1 MEREEAERLVA
12 RYGPSVY
19 RLAYARTGS
28 KEDAEDV
35 MQETFLRL
43 VRAAPEFRDEEH
55 GKAWLLRVATHCAAD
70 VFRMPWR
77 KRDLPL
83 EAARG
88 VSSAPPKEPD
98 SNVLAAVLSLAAGIG
113 CAAALDHLVPH
124 DAFDADTGEAPHKN
138 LFRVGFVSA
147 LAMALHNFPEGV
159 ATFLAGYEDLTLGV
173 SITLAIALHNIPEG
187 ISVAMPVWY
196 ATGSR
201 RRAFRCTLLS
211 GLTEPVGAVLA
222 FALLRPFLNGLLL
235 GVLFGAVAGIMVYIA
250 VEELIPSS
258 RQYGHDRPALWA
270 TLCGI
275 CVMPLTHL
283 FQT

>member
-1 MEREEAERLVA
+1 MCHGRPLLTEECSFFDSVSRLKMGPSDKTLIFLKQSLMCSLFVRKSVYEADREKGGDAMEREEAERLVA

-98 SNVLAAVLSLAAGIG
+98 SNVLAAVLSLPEKYR
-113 CAAALDHLVPH
+113 LPVHL
-124 DAFDADTGEAPHKN
+124 FYY
-138 LFRVGFVSA
+138 
-147 LAMALHNFPEGV
+147 EG
-159 ATFLAGYEDLTLGV
+159 Y
-173 SITLAIALHNIPEG
+173 SIAETA
-187 ISVAMPVWY
+187 
-196 ATGSR
+196 
-201 RRAFRCTLLS
+201 
-211 GLTEPVGAVLA
+211 AVLGRRESTVRA
-222 FALLRPFLNGLLL
+222 QLTRARAMLREKLE
-235 GVLFGAVAGIMVYIA
+235 
-250 VEELIPSS
+250 VECI
-258 RQYGHDRPALWA
+258 
-270 TLCGI
+270 
-275 CVMPLTHL
+275 
-283 FQT
+283 